1 MALRVKSRQGS
12 EPFAA
17 GAGTRRYPTLGSP
30 STPGIRAAEA
40 AELNSAPSAVHV
52 AVTLHCC
59 AQTAPM
65 RILEDHVRR
74 VLRRAIW
81 YVRCIVGFSLVFS
94 RLWGLYR
101 TFGVWWLP
109 LSLASF
115 IAGAMIVP
123 GVAER
128 FPRRW

>member
-17 GAGTRRYPTLGSP
+17 GA
-30 STPGIRAAEA
+30 
-40 AELNSAPSAVHV
+40 AELNSAPSA
-52 AVTLHCC
+52 
-59 AQTAPM
+59 
-65 RILEDHVRR
+65 

-81 YVRCIVGFSLVFS
+81 YVRCIVGFSLLFS
-94 RLWGLYR
+94 GLWGLYR

-115 IAGAMIVP
+115 MAGAMIVP